1 MNEPKIT
8 QKYLLQYVDVFLAVQ
23 VSETRYWRFC
33 MSMDKSN
40 GAIWARTPGVS
51 SDGFH
56 WDPEPEHEII
66 PPEAQ
71 AAWRDARPKM
81 RQMLE
86 LDRAKLL
93 LGE

>member
-1 MNEPKIT
+1 MAEIT
-8 QKYLLQYVDVFLAVQ
+8 KKDLLLYVDVFLTVQ
-23 VSETRYWRFC
+23 VSETRYWRFN
-33 MSMDKSN
+33 MSIDKSN
-40 GAIWARTPGVS
+40 GAIWSRAPMVS
-51 SDGFH
+51 SDGQV

-71 AAWRDARPKM
+71 AAWRDARPVM

>member
-1 MNEPKIT
+1 VNEPKIT
-8 QKYLLQYVDVFLAVQ
+8 KKDLVYYVDVFLTVQ

-40 GAIWARTPGVS
+40 GAIWDREPWVS
-51 SDGFH
+51 RDGES
-56 WDPEPEHEII
+56 WSPEPEHAII

-71 AAWRDARPKM
+71 AAWRDARPTM